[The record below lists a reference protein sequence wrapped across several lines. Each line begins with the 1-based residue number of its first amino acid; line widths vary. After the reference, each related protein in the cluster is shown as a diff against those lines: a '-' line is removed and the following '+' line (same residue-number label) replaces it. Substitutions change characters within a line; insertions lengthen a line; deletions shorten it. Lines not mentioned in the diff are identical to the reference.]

1 MEQDEPLLSSTVI
14 WQTQMQHGVKPGLGQ
29 AGNCL
34 DPHAEYKE
42 QKAGRREWILQ
53 NTACAVNGTLSL
65 CVCVCFGNEMCSS
78 LFWPGALALW
88 PTNVRQLSLCL
99 SACLFVPLLRAGSS
113 SPSLSPSLLFSL
125 FALYALSLSLL
136 GPLFLDIF

>member
-1 MEQDEPLLSSTVI
+1 MEQDDPLLSSTVI

-53 NTACAVNGTLSL
+53 NTACAVNGTLSV
-65 CVCVCFGNEMCSS
+65 CVCVCVSAMKCAAACFGLVHSLYGRQMSANCRSVYLPVCLCRYSVLVPLPS
-78 LFWPGALALW
+78 LFLP
-88 PTNVRQLSLCL
+88 
-99 SACLFVPLLRAGSS
+99 
-113 SPSLSPSLLFSL
+113 LFSSH
-125 FALYALSLSLL
+125 SLRFTRCL
-136 GPLFLDIF
+136 